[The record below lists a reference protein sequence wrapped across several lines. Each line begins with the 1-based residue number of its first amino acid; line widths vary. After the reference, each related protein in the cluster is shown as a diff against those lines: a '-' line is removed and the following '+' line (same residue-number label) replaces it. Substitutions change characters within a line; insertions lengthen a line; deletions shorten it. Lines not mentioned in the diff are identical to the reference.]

1 MFVRSNEKNYLFL
14 CLCLFFGYKK
24 KINKELELIKLLN
37 RRIVKYRNFNFKILI
52 FRQLIPLIQSFLT
65 HSSISNFLEVLWSN
79 LNI

>member
-1 MFVRSNEKNYLFL
+1 MFVRSNEKKYLFL

-24 KINKELELIKLLN
+24 KINKELKLIKLLN

-65 HSSISNFLEVLWSN
+65 HSSISNFLEV
-79 LNI
+79 

>member
-24 KINKELELIKLLN
+24 KKNKELELIKLLN
-37 RRIVKYRNFNFKILI
+37 RKIVKYRNFNFKILI

-65 HSSISNFLEVLWSN
+65 HSSISNFLEV
-79 LNI
+79 

>member
-24 KINKELELIKLLN
+24 KKNNKELELIKLLN
-37 RRIVKYRNFNFKILI
+37 RKIVNIEILI